1 MSDTPGQPADDP
13 VAQAITNWQSA
24 HDAWGPNHESTLD
37 ALLALASARWGA
49 GDSLGAVRDAAMVLA
64 GRRETLGAEHPS
76 TLSVAGLVGIWRFVR
91 GDTGALEELRE
102 LVPVMTRVLGAEHPD
117 TLWATH
123 TLATAVDGSDD
134 PAGRLVRWVQLCGAE
149 TRVFGPRHELTLSAA
164 YGVAVA
170 RHALG
175 DPFGASTDALVVV
188 GYRRRL
194 LGDHHPDTLAAQLS
208 RLSWL
213 CEAQG
218 CNDHTLKEFDALIV
232 DLQNAVGH
240 DHENTLAARYNR
252 ARWTPDTSN
261 EIERISEWEVIAEDL
276 ARVLGEQHPVTVA
289 AVQALAAA
297 RAEWEDSLNEIRNI
311 AFDLYVD
318 AESED
323 RDIDV
328 MPGRDW
334 MNPGNLD
341 EDAQD
346 KVAEDADEQRSER
359 ADLMEH
365 TIAVKMALARTA
377 RTRGNDDIE
386 TLQWRYYLA
395 WWLWQGHEFDAA
407 GPRAQ
412 KLIDDCVRLLGD
424 GHPLTGAARVL
435 QERITNREWGG
446 LSPFWDGSASV

>member
-1 MSDTPGQPADDP
+1 MSDAPDQSADDL
-13 VAQAITNWQSA
+13 VAQAIINWQST
-24 HDAWGPNHESTLD
+24 HDEWGPNHELTLT
-37 ALLALASARWGA
+37 ALLALASARWSA
-49 GDSLGAVRDAAMVLA
+49 GDSLGAVRDADIVLA

-76 TLSVAGLVGIWRFVR
+76 TLPVAGLVGIWHYVR
-91 GDTGALEELRE
+91 GDAGALEELRE
-102 LVPVMTRVLGAEHPD
+102 LVPVMIRVLGAEHPD
-117 TLWATH
+117 TLWAAH
-123 TLATAVDGSDD
+123 TLAAGLDGSDD

-149 TRVFGPRHELTLSAA
+149 TRAFGPRHELTLSAA

-175 DPFGASTDALVVV
+175 DPFGASADALVVV

-194 LGDHHPDTLAAQLS
+194 LGEHHPDTLAAQLS
-208 RLSWL
+208 RLSWM

-218 CNDHTLKEFDALIV
+218 CNDHTLKEFDELIV
-232 DLQNAVGH
+232 ALQNAVGH
-240 DHENTLAARYNR
+240 DHEHTLVARYNR
-252 ARWTPDTSN
+252 ARWTPETFN

-276 ARVLGEQHPVTVA
+276 ARVFGEQHPVSLG

-323 RDIDV
+323 RGIDV

-365 TIAVKMALARTA
+365 ATAVKKALAVTA
-377 RTRGNDDIE
+377 RTRGNDDIG

-395 WWLWQGHEFDAA
+395 WWLWQGHEFDPA
-407 GPRAQ
+407 GQRAR

-424 GHPLTGAARVL
+424 DHPLTGATRAL
-435 QERITNREWGG
+435 EHHITNREWAG
-446 LSPFWDGSASV
+446 LSPFWDGSASI